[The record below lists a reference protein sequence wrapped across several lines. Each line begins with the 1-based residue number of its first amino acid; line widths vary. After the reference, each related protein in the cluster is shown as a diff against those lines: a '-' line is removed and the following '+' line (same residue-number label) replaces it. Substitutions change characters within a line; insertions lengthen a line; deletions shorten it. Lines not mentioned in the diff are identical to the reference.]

1 MSLAARS
8 IADMTI
14 ISILGETP
22 RHDWTKDE
30 ARALISAPLSD
41 LVYAAQMAHR
51 RHFDA
56 NEVQVSTL
64 LSIKTGGC
72 PEDCAYCSQSSHHQS
87 DVGADMLM
95 SLASVRAAA
104 LRAKD
109 SGATRFCMGAA
120 WRGPKD
126 RDMDAVCEMIA
137 EVKSMGMETCVT
149 LGMLED
155 GQAIQLKDAWLDY
168 YNHNIRRTIPLYQK
182 SN

>member
-41 LVYAAQMAHR
+41 LVHAAQTVHR

-87 DVGADMLM
+87 DVGADKLM

-104 LRAKD
+104 LRTTTERCSYARRGCAD
-109 SGATRFCMGAA
+109 ETRTRPTRLGSCFDETRARARGRWAA
-120 WRGPKD
+120 HRCSHRCGSPCGSLW
-126 RDMDAVCEMIA
+126 
-137 EVKSMGMETCVT
+137 
-149 LGMLED
+149 
-155 GQAIQLKDAWLDY
+155 
-168 YNHNIRRTIPLYQK
+168 
-182 SN
+182 